1 MVMSKFKKKIIP
13 VIKWLSIDLDEVI
26 VDIFVS
32 NGLMFNTIEWRRSDN
47 SVILHYI
54 NDDLDFEF
62 NFEDMYESVQKEI
75 YMFLLRN
82 YLN

>member
-1 MVMSKFKKKIIP
+1 MSKFKKKIIP

-62 NFEDMYESVQKEI
+62 NFEDMDESVQKEI

>member
-1 MVMSKFKKKIIP
+1 MSKFKKKIIP

-32 NGLMFNTIEWRRSDN
+32 NGLMFNTIEWRRKEN
-47 SVILHYI
+47 SVILHYL

-62 NFEDMYESVQKEI
+62 NFEELDEKIQKEI

>member
-13 VIKWLSIDLDEVI
+13 VIKWLSIDLDEDI

-62 NFEDMYESVQKEI
+62 NFEDMDESVQKEI

>member
-1 MVMSKFKKKIIP
+1 MSKFKKKIIP
-13 VIKWLSIDLDEVI
+13 VIKWLSIDLDEVV

-32 NGLMFNTIEWRRSDN
+32 NGLMFNTIEWRRKEN
-47 SVILHYI
+47 SVILHYL

-62 NFEDMYESVQKEI
+62 NFEELDEKIQKEI

>member
-32 NGLMFNTIEWRRSDN
+32 NGLMFNTIEWRRSNN

-62 NFEDMYESVQKEI
+62 NFEDMDELVQKEI